1 MWIQNEIDLTFAV
14 RSNVWVW
21 AVTGSVD
28 ADSVAGALVVAGT
41 RNSSSAR
48 SENESFI
55 FKAGLHIARNKLNL
69 NKDVLF

>member
-1 MWIQNEIDLTFAV
+1 MWIKYETDLTFAV

-28 ADSVAGALVVAGT
+28 ADSIAGALVVAGT

-48 SENESFI
+48 SENLKFS
-55 FKAGLHIARNKLNL
+55 
-69 NKDVLF
+69 